1 MNKKKTTSP
10 KSNLLSQKVSKFP
23 LSSGVYLMKDKHR
36 KVIYIGKAKSL
47 RQRVRSYF
55 FNTQKLPKISLL
67 MERVTNIDFLETP
80 TEIDALLLE
89 SHLIRKYKPKYN
101 TELKDDKSFPLI
113 KITADKFPRVHIAR
127 NLGKDRKR
135 GIYYGPYT
143 DSKLLRQAVTLINSL
158 FPIRKCQALPKTSC
172 LYYHIGQCVAP
183 CIKKDV
189 KSKYDKLI
197 KEIRTFLGG
206 GKKSFIEY
214 LTESMKTASDELRFE
229 DALFFKEQIDALG
242 KLRKK
247 RFKTKYPE
255 QGILLSGTA
264 SLKQILKLQKLPS
277 KIVCFDVSN
286 IQGDSAVA
294 SKVSFY
300 RELPEKFAYKRYRI
314 KTVGGINDYKM
325 IAEGLS
331 RMLRGIKEGREDFVP
346 DLILID
352 GGIGHLNTAL
362 KVLKNEE
369 MENLAVISIAKRF
382 EHIYSPK
389 SKDPIIIR
397 SDSSALYLLQKIRD
411 EAHRFAVFFH
421 RVLKAKSLRHSI
433 LDKVPGIGPKRKSLL
448 LQEFGS
454 IDAIKVAGIKKISE
468 IAKIDDSLAKNVK
481 AMASNYNNL

>member
-300 RELPEKFAYKRYRI
+300 RELPEKFA
-314 KTVGGINDYKM
+314 
-325 IAEGLS
+325 S
-331 RMLRGIKEGREDFVP
+331 
-346 DLILID
+346 
-352 GGIGHLNTAL
+352 
-362 KVLKNEE
+362 
-369 MENLAVISIAKRF
+369 
-382 EHIYSPK
+382 
-389 SKDPIIIR
+389 
-397 SDSSALYLLQKIRD
+397 
-411 EAHRFAVFFH
+411 
-421 RVLKAKSLRHSI
+421 
-433 LDKVPGIGPKRKSLL
+433 
-448 LQEFGS
+448 
-454 IDAIKVAGIKKISE
+454 
-468 IAKIDDSLAKNVK
+468 
-481 AMASNYNNL
+481 